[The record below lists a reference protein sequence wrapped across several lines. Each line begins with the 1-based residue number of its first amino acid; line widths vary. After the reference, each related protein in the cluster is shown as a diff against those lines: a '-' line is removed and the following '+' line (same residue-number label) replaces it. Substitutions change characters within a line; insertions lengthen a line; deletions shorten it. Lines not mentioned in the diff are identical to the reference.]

1 MHLAGIDV
9 EWRAAPILVILGA
22 WSTLAARPAREVP
35 AVVAGLVATCFSL
48 AMTGQTDGAQAS
60 GVASV
65 QSWLAIDLTV
75 AGVLAAITALVNPSR
90 RRFGWVSLGLLTL
103 AQWVRLQQVGV
114 ETVEAYTL
122 PLALVLLT
130 VGALMMARGPI
141 GSFRAIGSGL
151 ILALGPDRK
160 STRL

>member
-1 MHLAGIDV
+1 MHLGGIDG

-48 AMTGQTDGAQAS
+48 AMTGQPDGAQAR

-75 AGVLAAITALVNPSR
+75 AGVLAASPALVHPSR
-90 RRFGWVSLGLLTL
+90 RRSGWVSRGILTL
-103 AQWVRLQQVGV
+103 VSWVRLQHVGV
-114 ETVEAYTL
+114 GTV
-122 PLALVLLT
+122 P
-130 VGALMMARGPI
+130 
-141 GSFRAIGSGL
+141 
-151 ILALGPDRK
+151 
-160 STRL
+160 